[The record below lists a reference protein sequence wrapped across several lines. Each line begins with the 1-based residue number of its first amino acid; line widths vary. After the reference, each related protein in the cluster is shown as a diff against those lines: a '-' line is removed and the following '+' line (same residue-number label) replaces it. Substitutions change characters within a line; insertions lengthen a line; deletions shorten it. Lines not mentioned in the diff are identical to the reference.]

1 MCSPVDEIL
10 ASAVDAWV
18 APTLIH
24 LRQTGSVIV
33 ALRAQAGEAVD
44 SVNASPS
51 VVTRV
56 DGTVIDVDV
65 THSP

>member
-1 MCSPVDEIL
+1 M
-10 ASAVDAWV
+10 DAWV
-18 APTLIH
+18 APTLVH
-24 LRQTGSVIV
+24 LRQTGGVVV

-65 THSP
+65 THRP

>member
-1 MCSPVDEIL
+1 M
-10 ASAVDAWV
+10 DAWV

-24 LRQTGSVIV
+24 LRQTSSVVV
-33 ALRAQAGEAVD
+33 ALRAQAGEAVN
-44 SVNASPS
+44 SVDTSPS
-51 VVTRV
+51 VVTGV